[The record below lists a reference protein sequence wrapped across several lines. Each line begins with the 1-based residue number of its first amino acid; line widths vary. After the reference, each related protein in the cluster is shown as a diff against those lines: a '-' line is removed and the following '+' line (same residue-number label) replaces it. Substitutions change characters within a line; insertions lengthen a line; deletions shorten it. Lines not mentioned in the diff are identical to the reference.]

1 MATRTA
7 ARFGI
12 PRRACDRGGK
22 RSHRGRGV
30 NVLSLSL
37 DKYVESKAT
46 IIWDRAMTFRVKGA
60 LGEWRR
66 DNSILGTRVLVKRE
80 KVMEKGAQEMGKT

>member
-1 MATRTA
+1 
-7 ARFGI
+7 
-12 PRRACDRGGK
+12 
-22 RSHRGRGV
+22 
-30 NVLSLSL
+30 
-37 DKYVESKAT
+37 
-46 IIWDRAMTFRVKGA
+46 MTFRVKGA